1 MPAIASLVLS
11 ILNLIASGHGILN
24 LPPVTM

>member
-1 MPAIASLVLS
+1 MPAIASLVLNV
-11 ILNLIASGHGILN
+11 INLLASGHGIPN